1 MQDELINWG
10 IIGCGNIANVFAQGL
25 NKLDNGK
32 LMAVASTSQ
41 ERASTFSSLYNVE
54 QVYTDY
60 HALVTDPQIDAVYIA
75 TPHNL
80 HFEHAK
86 LCLEYGKHVLCEKPM
101 AINVRQ
107 CKELINLA
115 KSKKLFL
122 MEAVWTRFLPAIL
135 KLQEV
140 LEEKIIGE
148 VLTLKADFSIHGDF
162 NAEHRLKNKSLA
174 GGALLDLGI
183 YPITLASIVF
193 DEQPSNIKSSAV
205 IGDTGVD
212 DRSFYLF
219 EYDSLPDSDKI
230 HGKRAILSSSFSHHA
245 PTEAIVSGT
254 IGYIRIPDF
263 FGAQELHVF
272 LPNKEP
278 QIFKYPFS
286 EDENFTFEI
295 EHAMHCIRSK
305 LIESNILP
313 HATTL
318 DIMQTMDTLREQ
330 WGLIYDNE

>member
-32 LMAVASTSQ
+32 LLAVASKSQ

-54 QVYTDY
+54 KVYTDY
-60 HALVTDPQIDAVYIA
+60 HALVNDPQVDAVYIA
-75 TPHNL
+75 TPHNF

-86 LCLEYGKHVLCEKPM
+86 LCLEHGKHVLCEKPL

-107 CKELINLA
+107 SKALINLA
-115 KSKKLFL
+115 KLNKLFL

-135 KLQEV
+135 KLQEM

-148 VLTLKADFSIHGDF
+148 VLTLKADFSIYDDF
-162 NAEHRLKNKSLA
+162 SANHRLKNKSLA

-183 YPITLASIVF
+183 YPITFASIVF
-193 DEQPSNIKSSAV
+193 DEQPSCIKSSAV

-219 EYDSLPDSDKI
+219 EYDGITGSDKNN
-230 HGKRAILSSSFSHHA
+230 GKRAILSSSFSHHA
-245 PTEAIVSGT
+245 PTEAVISGT
-254 IGYIRIPDF
+254 KGYIRIPDF
-263 FGAQELHVF
+263 LGAQELHVF

-278 QIFKYPFS
+278 QIFKYPFR

-295 EHAMHCIRSK
+295 DHAMDCIRSK
-305 LIESNILP
+305 QIESNILP
-313 HATTL
+313 HAKTL
-318 DIMQTMDTLREQ
+318 NIMRTMDILREQ